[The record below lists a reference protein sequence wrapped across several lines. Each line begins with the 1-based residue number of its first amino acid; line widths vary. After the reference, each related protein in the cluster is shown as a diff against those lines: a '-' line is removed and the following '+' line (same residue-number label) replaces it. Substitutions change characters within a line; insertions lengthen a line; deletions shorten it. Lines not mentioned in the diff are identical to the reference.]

1 MAPMLTRHERHRQRD
16 ENKKELTD
24 VVKKSDEIIARK
36 IDPIQKRLES
46 IKKQIVLLHEKK
58 QEVMERPI
66 SKEEFIKLATDQI
79 LTQKEGFIEFNVKPH
94 LEECRMGNIPPFSSM
109 NRFALK
115 DSNIASL
122 FAFAITEDDIKKV
135 LDPLP
140 EIGISQ
146 KERDSQIKKI
156 DNEIKRLTES
166 LEDEL
171 AEIKK

>member
-1 MAPMLTRHERHRQRD
+1 MAPVLTRHERHRQRD
-16 ENKKELTD
+16 ENKKELD
-24 VVKKSDEIIARK
+24 EAVKKSDEIITRAL
-36 IDPIQKRLES
+36 DPIQKRLES

-66 SKEEFIKLATDQI
+66 SKEEFTKIAMDKI
-79 LTQKEGFIEFNVKPH
+79 LGERRSFIEFKLKPH
-94 LEECRMGNIPPFSSM
+94 LEECRMGNILPFAKM
-109 NRFALK
+109 AHFALK

-122 FAFAITEDDIKKV
+122 FAFAITEDDIKMV
-135 LDPLP
+135 LDPIP

-156 DNEIKRLTES
+156 DGEIQRLNKS